1 MLHPADFHRL
11 LEEKGVNF
19 FTGVPDSLLKD
30 FCAYLTDNVPGKNH
44 IIAANEGNA
53 TAIAAGRH
61 LATGEISLVY
71 LQNSGLGNIV
81 NPAVSLLDPEVYS
94 IPVLFLV
101 GWRGRPGTRD
111 EPQHIKQG
119 RITFAL
125 LDVLGIRNALLP
137 AETAKAA
144 ALLSEAF
151 AYMKKEQAPFALVAA
166 PGTFAPYKLQNK
178 VQTNYPLRREEAIK
192 LIVDS
197 LGPGDVIVSTTGKT
211 SRELYEYRLA
221 RGDSPERDFL
231 TVGSMG
237 HASQIALGIALAKP
251 KTQVF
256 CLDGD
261 GALLMHMGGAAVI
274 AGQAPPNF
282 KHIVLNNGAHDSV
295 GGQPTCGFA
304 VDIPVLA
311 LACGYKTALRAESP
325 EEIKSAAERLRQSP
339 GPALLEIRI
348 NKGARKDLGRP
359 KSTPVEN
366 KKLLMQFLA
375 GRN

>member
-1 MLHPADFHRL
+1 
-11 LEEKGVNF
+11 
-19 FTGVPDSLLKD
+19 
-30 FCAYLTDNVPGKNH
+30 
-44 IIAANEGNA
+44 
-53 TAIAAGRH
+53 
-61 LATGEISLVY
+61 
-71 LQNSGLGNIV
+71 
-81 NPAVSLLDPEVYS
+81 
-94 IPVLFLV
+94 
-101 GWRGRPGTRD
+101 
-111 EPQHIKQG
+111 
-119 RITFAL
+119 
-125 LDVLGIRNALLP
+125 
-137 AETAKAA
+137 
-144 ALLSEAF
+144 
-151 AYMKKEQAPFALVAA
+151 
-166 PGTFAPYKLQNK
+166 
-178 VQTNYPLRREEAIK
+178 
-192 LIVDS
+192 
-197 LGPGDVIVSTTGKT
+197 
-211 SRELYEYRLA
+211 
-221 RGDSPERDFL
+221 
-231 TVGSMG
+231 MG

-311 LACGYKTALRAESP
+311 LACGYKTTLRAESP

>member
-1 MLHPADFHRL
+1 M
-11 LEEKGVNF
+11 LEEKGVN

-53 TAIAAGRH
+53 AAIAAGRH

-151 AYMKKEQAPFALVAA
+151 AYMKKSRLLCIGGGPRHLCAL
-166 PGTFAPYKLQNK
+166 
-178 VQTNYPLRREEAIK
+178 QT
-192 LIVDS
+192 
-197 LGPGDVIVSTTGKT
+197 
-211 SRELYEYRLA
+211 
-221 RGDSPERDFL
+221 
-231 TVGSMG
+231 
-237 HASQIALGIALAKP
+237 AK
-251 KTQVF
+251 
-256 CLDGD
+256 
-261 GALLMHMGGAAVI
+261 
-274 AGQAPPNF
+274 
-282 KHIVLNNGAHDSV
+282 
-295 GGQPTCGFA
+295 
-304 VDIPVLA
+304 
-311 LACGYKTALRAESP
+311 
-325 EEIKSAAERLRQSP
+325 
-339 GPALLEIRI
+339 
-348 NKGARKDLGRP
+348 
-359 KSTPVEN
+359 
-366 KKLLMQFLA
+366 
-375 GRN
+375 